1 MVKINR
7 SKSARDEFSA
17 EALYHQAVWPVNFD
31 ITGPICAR
39 ARNLKIPLM
48 LAEARASRLASYV
61 GHPDFGPA
69 SSPEPLA
76 SGPAIFRR

>member
-61 GHPDFGPA
+61 AHSYKAQIDPVDPMA
-69 SSPEPLA
+69 S
-76 SGPAIFRR
+76 